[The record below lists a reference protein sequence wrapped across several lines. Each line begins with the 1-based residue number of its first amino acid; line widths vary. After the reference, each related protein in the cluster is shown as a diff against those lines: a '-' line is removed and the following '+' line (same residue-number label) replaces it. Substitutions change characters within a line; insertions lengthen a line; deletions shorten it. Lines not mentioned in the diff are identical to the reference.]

1 MSAETMNEWFAM
13 RAMAMRMHERG
24 YSASEIAE
32 AMHEWVDDAR
42 KQVVERERQEGREA
56 AE

>member
-1 MSAETMNEWFAM
+1 MSEWFAM
-13 RAMAMRMHERG
+13 RAMAMRLRERG
-24 YSASEIAE
+24 YGADEIAE

-42 KQVVERERQEGREA
+42 KAVIEADRLEKGAA